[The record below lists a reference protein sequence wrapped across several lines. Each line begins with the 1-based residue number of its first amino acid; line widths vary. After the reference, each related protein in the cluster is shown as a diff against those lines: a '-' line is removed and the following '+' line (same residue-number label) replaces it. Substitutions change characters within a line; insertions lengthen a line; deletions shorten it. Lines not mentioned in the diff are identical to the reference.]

1 MKYRRLGRSGLM
13 VSSICLGTMT
23 LGYPLRQ
30 DEVSHVVQGAIDAG
44 VNFIDAANC
53 YEGYKRGAETP
64 GGAGEEMLGEA
75 LKGRR
80 EDIILTTKVGSPIG
94 KGPQQRGLSATHIHR
109 QLNAS
114 LKRLQTDYIDIY
126 MIHWP
131 DPYVPTEET
140 LRVMETAITGGKV
153 RYFGV
158 SNHQAWQLCE
168 FLWIADKRGWPM
180 VAVSQIPYSMLR
192 RDYENDL
199 LFCVKH
205 DIAVT
210 PYQPLQGGLLTGK
223 YKRKKPL
230 PKGSRASE
238 KPEWLRN
245 LNNALFERLEVIEL
259 LAKEINV
266 SMTHYTLAWTLAQK
280 GVISAVVG
288 CKSMEQIRDC
298 LGAMEVNIPNEHFE
312 KIDKV
317 VPPPP
322 LPSEKI
328 RGKQ

>member
-1 MKYRRLGRSGLM
+1 M
-13 VSSICLGTMT
+13 VSPMCLGTMA
-23 LGYPLRQ
+23 LGYPLSQ
-30 DEVSHVVQGAIDAG
+30 SEVSRIVQGAIDMG
-44 VNFIDAANC
+44 INFIDTANC
-53 YEGYKRGAETP
+53 YEGYKRGLATR

-80 EDIILTTKVGSPIG
+80 ENIILTTKVGSPIG
-94 KGPQQRGLSATHIHR
+94 KGPQQKGLSSTHIHR

-131 DPYVPTEET
+131 DPYVSTEET
-140 LRVMETAITGGKV
+140 LRAIETAITSGKV

-168 FLWIADKRGWPM
+168 FLWIADKRSWPM
-180 VAVSQIPYSMLR
+180 VTVSQISYSMLR

-199 LFCVKH
+199 PFCVKH

-210 PYQPLQGGLLTGK
+210 PYQALQGGLLTGK
-223 YKRKKPL
+223 YKRGKPL

-238 KPEWLRN
+238 KPEWIWN
-245 LNNALFERLEVIEL
+245 FNNTLFDKLEAIESL
-259 LAKEINV
+259 TKEINV

-280 GVISAVVG
+280 GVASVVVG
-288 CKSMEQIRDC
+288 CKKLEQIKDC
-298 LGAMEVNIPNEHFE
+298 LGAIEVSVPNEHFE
-312 KIDKV
+312 KINKIV
-317 VPPPP
+317 P
-322 LPSEKI
+322 LPPSPRERI
-328 RGKQ
+328 RGEQYKN